1 MKKIVQLFVIIAM
14 LSVLIAC
21 GYGEGKKSETQAGYE
36 QEQGVSIL
44 SVDENSAECGN
55 AEREAALGYEYEK
68 DIIRYGEASGP
79 VSSGT
84 VSFRKD
90 MERTQTDYAVYYF
103 EPSIKEQERQAC
115 IAATDRALSCIDGT
129 LPLIEIAVFLPETF
143 DDVFVSDSRLYT
155 LIQSWDSTEYLAEVL
170 LAGYSEWG
178 NYGLAYGYANHLC
191 KEAGLD
197 YRETTGFL
205 PMSEPELYDLT
216 LLCFNEKFASSEDVE
231 AAENNACLFVDGY
244 LSTHSEAEL
253 LELLSGSGTV
263 EGVGRANEALEA
275 FYAENGVDSSL
286 TQIRY
291 QYGGVTYEYAAAC
304 EYARFYLDK
313 DWQNMGW
320 ERNAKVSENFLHE
333 NYAEVKTFFEC
344 SVRQMA
350 QYQEFFDFDS
360 YNNDLPVMI
369 TNKIILFEKEMYSG
383 YYYADHTIYLADVES
398 LPHEYIHS
406 LTYGRFDF
414 DNWWKKEGT
423 AQYFSYKYNDYLYST
438 ADWYYELS
446 ETDVLLREFLDSLG
460 RPLDLA
466 IDRRGID
473 DMLVY
478 IWEQTNPVCSYEA
491 AASFVGY
498 LVDQYGEQ
506 AVIAYVRSNVEYN
519 AKWGKSYDELVQDWN
534 DYINENYSWCDTE
547 FIQ

>member
-1 MKKIVQLFVIIAM
+1 MKKTVQLFGIIAM
-14 LSVLIAC
+14 LMVLIVC

-36 QEQGVSIL
+36 PEQGAAL
-44 SVDENSAECGN
+44 LTADENFAECGN
-55 AEREAALGYEYEK
+55 TESEAALGYEYEK
-68 DIIRYGEASGP
+68 DIIRYGETSGP
-79 VSSGT
+79 VPSGT

-103 EPSIKEQERQAC
+103 EPSINEQERQAC
-115 IAATDRALSCIDGT
+115 IGATDRALSCIDGT

-143 DDVFVSDSRLYT
+143 HDVFVSDSRLYT

-197 YRETTGFL
+197 YRETAGFL
-205 PMSEPELYDLT
+205 PMSKSELYDLT

-244 LSTHSEAEL
+244 LSAHSEAEF

-263 EGVGRANEALEA
+263 EGVDRANDALEA

-313 DWQNMGW
+313 DWRDMAR
-320 ERNAKVSENFLHE
+320 ERNSKISENFLHE

-344 SVRQMA
+344 SAGQMA
-350 QYQEFFDFDS
+350 QYQEFFGFDG

-369 TNKIILFEKEMYSG
+369 TNKEITLEKEIYSG
-383 YYYADHTIYLADVES
+383 HYYVDHTIYVAAAAS
-398 LPHEYIHS
+398 LMHEYIHS
-406 LTYGRFDF
+406 LMYGHYDL
-414 DNWWKKEGT
+414 DNWWKREGS

-438 ADWYYELS
+438 ADWYYEAA
-446 ETDVLLREFLDSLG
+446 ETDALLQKFLDSLG
-460 RPLDLA
+460 RPLNLETDERL
-466 IDRRGID
+466 INDIV
-473 DMLVY
+473 VY
-478 IWEQTNPVCSYEA
+478 IWEQTNPIWSYDA

-506 AVIAYVRSNVEYN
+506 AVIAYVCSDDEYN
-519 AKWGKSYDELVQDWN
+519 AEWDKSYEQLVQDWK
-534 DYINENYSWCDTE
+534 DYINENYSWLDTE
-547 FIQ
+547 YIQ